1 MNRIYAAACSLDNE
15 VIRLVYVAEDQ
26 PDWARK
32 ERQELEREFRRNPP
46 VLWRWVQPIAA
57 THSAN
62 ISAGV

>member
-32 ERQELEREFRRNPP
+32 ER
-46 VLWRWVQPIAA
+46 
-57 THSAN
+57 
-62 ISAGV
+62 